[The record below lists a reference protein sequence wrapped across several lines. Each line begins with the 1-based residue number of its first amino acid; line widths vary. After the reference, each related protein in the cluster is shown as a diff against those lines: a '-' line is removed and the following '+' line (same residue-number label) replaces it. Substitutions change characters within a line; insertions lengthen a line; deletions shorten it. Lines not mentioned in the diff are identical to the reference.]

1 MRAHGRG
8 LGLALLFSLSGCGAF
23 SGGGPGETNSYIG
36 SWQFFSG
43 IESQTCDD
51 GTSPSQ
57 SLQGNALTIGAG
69 AADSELLVQ
78 EGPCQVT
85 FLIGAEGASLAREQE
100 CAISGS
106 GSDSSGSFTFTG
118 SIRVTQGAL
127 RYNGDTDLRFGQSDL
142 RILQYS
148 TGKRL
153 RCEVGTNGTLQRLT
167 GR

>member
-1 MRAHGRG
+1 MRAHG
-8 LGLALLFSLSGCGAF
+8 LGMVLALLLSGCGAF
-23 SGGGPGETNSYIG
+23 SGGGPGQGNSYIG
-36 SWQFFSG
+36 SWQYFSG

-69 AADSELLVQ
+69 SANSELLVQ
-78 EGPCQVT
+78 EGPCQVI
-85 FLIGAEGASLAREQE
+85 FIIGAEGASLAREQE
-100 CAISGS
+100 CPVSGS
-106 GSDSSGSFTFTG
+106 GQDSNGPFTFSG

-127 RYNGDTDLRFGQSDL
+127 RYNSDTDLRIAQSDL

-153 RCEVGTNGTLQRLT
+153 RCEVSTNGTLERLT